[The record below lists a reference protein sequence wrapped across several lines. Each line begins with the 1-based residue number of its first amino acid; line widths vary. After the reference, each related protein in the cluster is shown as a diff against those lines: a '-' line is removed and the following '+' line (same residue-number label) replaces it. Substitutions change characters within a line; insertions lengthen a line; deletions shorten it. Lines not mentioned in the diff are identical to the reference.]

1 MAEQFLTLMADLD
14 DASQEIMSGWYSK
27 LKEAGFTGTQT
38 PGLPYHI
45 SLATFPL
52 EKEQEVVALMKT
64 VAAGYAPVPVHISH
78 VGMFTGGKVLFGAP
92 DMSPELTA
100 LHEACA
106 KETIQTY
113 PWTPHATILI
123 DEPETVCAALPML
136 MKSFYPF
143 VGKISRLHLCAFWPT
158 REIAAV
164 ELVVNGRRNET
175 DRIEEDI
182 KHCEEIA
189 KKILG

>member
-14 DASQEIMSGWYSK
+14 DASQEIMSGWYNN

-52 EKEQEVVALMKT
+52 EKEQEAVALMQKM
-64 VAAGYAPVPVHISH
+64 AAEFSPVSVHISH
-78 VGMFTGGKVLFGAP
+78 VGMFAGGKVLFGAP
-92 DMSPELTA
+92 ELSTELSV
-100 LHEACA
+100 LHDACA
-106 KETIQTY
+106 KETMQNY

-123 DEPETVCAALPML
+123 DEPETVYAAIPVL

-143 VGKISRLHLCAFWPT
+143 VGKITRLHLCAFWPT
-158 REIAAV
+158 REIATV
-164 ELVVNGRRNET
+164 ELKEYERRN
-175 DRIEEDI
+175 
-182 KHCEEIA
+182 KQ
-189 KKILG
+189 

>member
-14 DASQEIMSGWYSK
+14 VDSQAIMSGWYNT

-45 SLATFPL
+45 SLATFSL
-52 EKEQEVVALMKT
+52 EKEQEVVALMQK
-64 VAAGYAPVPVHISH
+64 VAAEFAPVRVHISH
-78 VGMFTGGKVLFGAP
+78 VGMFAGGKVLFGAP

-106 KETIQTY
+106 SESSQQY
-113 PWTPHATILI
+113 PWTPHATLLI
-123 DEPETVCAALPML
+123 DDPDTVYAAVPVL

-143 VGKISRLHLCAFWPT
+143 VGRISRLHLCAFWPT
-158 REIAAV
+158 REIASV
-164 ELVVNGRRNET
+164 ELKE
-175 DRIEEDI
+175 
-182 KHCEEIA
+182 
-189 KKILG
+189 